1 MVRAAPLSTDFRS
14 SGAPGIL
21 ELKRLVGFSLISF
34 CLVAITGSAPADQ
47 FDSGLIP
54 SPHILMPDGAPS
66 STVFLFSDK
75 QGWSAADE
83 DFAGRLASDGSIV
96 VGVDLPQYL
105 QSIDKVDDD
114 CAYLVSDIEGLS
126 QQMQR
131 ASGSSNYNPPI
142 LAGKGEG
149 GGLVMAIAAQTPAAT
164 VGHSVAVDPTATL
177 PLTKT
182 LCSGAARKVTPQG
195 TVYDLEKGELPNPID
210 IAFTSA
216 ASADGRAHM
225 EDLRSQGFDL
235 KVSDSA
241 IPARAALEKAVG
253 SALQEQDDTSDI
265 PLVELPATPAHDTMA
280 IIYSGDGGWRDLDK
294 SIGGIL
300 QQKGI
305 PTIGVDS
312 LRYFWSQRPAK
323 DVAGDLKQMIAKYTD
338 LWKVKHVLLIGYSFG
353 ADVLPATYN
362 ALDEAD
368 RQRISQISLLGF
380 SPDASFEVSVAGW
393 LGTADS
399 DSTPTLPDLDKIDP
413 KLVQCF
419 YGEDEDDTACP
430 KLVGKPIEIIKTSG
444 GHHFDG
450 DYDALADKILDGLL
464 RRIGMAANTTP

>member
-1 MVRAAPLSTDFRS
+1 V
-14 SGAPGIL
+14 
-21 ELKRLVGFSLISF
+21 KRFVGFSLISL
-34 CLVAITGSAPADQ
+34 CLVAIAGSAPADQ

-75 QGWSAADE
+75 EGWSAADE
-83 DFAGRLASDGSIV
+83 DFSARLAGDGAIV

-105 QSIDKVDDD
+105 QSIAKVPDD
-114 CAYLVSDIEGLS
+114 CAYLVSDIENLS

-131 ASGSSNYNPPI
+131 SVGSSNYNPPI
-142 LAGKGEG
+142 LAGAGEG

-164 VGHSVAVDPTATL
+164 VGHTVAIDPTASV

-182 LCSGAARKVTPQG
+182 LCSGAAQKVTPQG
-195 TVYDLEKGELPNPID
+195 TVYDLEKGEMPNPID
-210 IAFTSA
+210 VTFTPQA
-216 ASADGRAHM
+216 NADGRAHI
-225 EDLRSQGFDL
+225 EDLRSQGFDI
-235 KVSDSA
+235 KINDA
-241 IPARAALEKAVG
+241 TTPAQAALENSMTAV
-253 SALQEQDDTSDI
+253 LQSQDDTSDI

-280 IIYSGDGGWRDLDK
+280 IVYSGDGGWRDLDK

-300 QQKGI
+300 QEKGI

-312 LRYFWSQRPAK
+312 LRYFWSERSAK
-323 DVAGDLKQMIAKYTD
+323 DVAVDLKQMMDKYTA

-353 ADVLPATYN
+353 ADVLPATFN
-362 ALDEAD
+362 VLDEAD
-368 RQRISQISLLGF
+368 RQRVSQISLLGF

-399 DSTPTLPDLDKIDP
+399 DSVPTLPELSKIDP

-430 KLVGKPIEIIKTSG
+430 KLEGGPVEVIKTTG

-450 DYDALADKILDGLL
+450 DYSGLADKIIDGFI
-464 RRIGMAANTTP
+464 RRTGMAANTTP